1 MKKVDFKSYAHE
13 NNDRI
18 KQLQLGVND
27 FGNIMKCENFLKT
40 RIYKS

>member
-1 MKKVDFKSYAHE
+1 MKKVDFKPYAHE
-13 NNDRI
+13 NNRI
-18 KQLQLGVND
+18 KQSQLGVND